1 MPPVIRSPMHQ
12 AMHHSET
19 SLWRDYRAMSFV
31 IWLSIAQT
39 VSWGI
44 MFYGFAVFIKPL
56 TVEFGWSKA
65 EITGAFT
72 LSLLVVGLFSI
83 SAGSILD
90 RFGGRWL
97 MTGASA
103 LGAVLLFVA
112 ARIDTLTAYYAVW
125 IGLGLAM
132 AATLYPSGFAVVV
145 ATLGTRARQGVTLM
159 TLVAGF
165 ASTVFIPLISLLIDR
180 VDWRDSFTLLGVIL
194 LVICVP
200 IHAYVLRLERVPGA
214 GQSGRPRI
222 FSIDLKAGPVADAL
236 RNPVLWWIGVCFTA
250 NSFVMAGVTVHI
262 IPLMLERGFAMVTI
276 VATIAMIGPMQ
287 VAGRVVVS
295 VFEKWLDFRKAGI
308 ISGIFLLLGFALLSM
323 AQPDNNLNYL
333 FPIFYGGSLGI
344 ITIVRA
350 LAVPELI
357 GPEAYGALNGLLGL
371 ASSLALAATPVLISW
386 VWLIS
391 QSYTAPLLLLSAIA
405 LGSLISF
412 IIAVRR

>member
-1 MPPVIRSPMHQ
+1 
-12 AMHHSET
+12 
-19 SLWRDYRAMSFV
+19 
-31 IWLSIAQT
+31 
-39 VSWGI
+39 
-44 MFYGFAVFIKPL
+44 
-56 TVEFGWSKA
+56 
-65 EITGAFT
+65 
-72 LSLLVVGLFSI
+72 
-83 SAGSILD
+83 
-90 RFGGRWL
+90 
-97 MTGASA
+97 
-103 LGAVLLFVA
+103 
-112 ARIDTLTAYYAVW
+112 
-125 IGLGLAM
+125 
-132 AATLYPSGFAVVV
+132 
-145 ATLGTRARQGVTLM
+145 
-159 TLVAGF
+159 
-165 ASTVFIPLISLLIDR
+165 
-180 VDWRDSFTLLGVIL
+180 
-194 LVICVP
+194 
-200 IHAYVLRLERVPGA
+200 
-214 GQSGRPRI
+214 
-222 FSIDLKAGPVADAL
+222 
-236 RNPVLWWIGVCFTA
+236 
-250 NSFVMAGVTVHI
+250 I